1 MNILLGF
8 LVAGGSSAAT
18 IAWHDISS
26 YSNTDPAERERGQ
39 AYLVEHIL
47 QFELRES
54 RTLHVLDG
62 AKVLG
67 HALAIL
73 FPHRLHFL
81 LAKLLAHLWVVT
93 QICLRAN
100 DEARHAGAV
109 VVDFG
114 EPLLPDVLE
123 TGG

>member
-1 MNILLGF
+1 MGF

-18 IAWHDISS
+18 MACHDISS
-26 YSNTDPAERERGQ
+26 YSNTNPAEREQ

-93 QICLRAN
+93 QICLGAD
-100 DEARHAGAV
+100 DETRHTGAV
-109 VVDFG
+109 VVDLG

>member
-1 MNILLGF
+1 

-18 IAWHDISS
+18 IAWHDVSIVQ
-26 YSNTDPAERERGQ
+26 THFQQREQ

-54 RTLHVLDG
+54 RTLNVLDG

-73 FPHRLHFL
+73 FPHRLHLL
-81 LAKLLAHLWVVT
+81 LAKLLAHLWVVA
-93 QICLRAN
+93 QICLGAD
-100 DEARHAGAV
+100 DEARHTGAV

>member
-1 MNILLGF
+1 MGF

-18 IAWHDISS
+18 MACHDISS
-26 YSNTDPAERERGQ
+26 YSNTNPAEREQ

-73 FPHRLHFL
+73 FPHRLHLL
-81 LAKLLAHLWVVT
+81 LAKLLAHLWVIA
-93 QICLRAN
+93 QICLRADN
-100 DEARHAGAV
+100 EAGNTRAM
-109 VVDFG
+109 VVDFR

>member
-1 MNILLGF
+1 MAYYG
-8 LVAGGSSAAT
+8 V
-18 IAWHDISS
+18 
-26 YSNTDPAERERGQ
+26 SNQSDANVIEDKS
-39 AYLVEHIL
+39 YLVEHIL
-47 QFELRES
+47 QLELRKS
-54 RTLHVLDG
+54 RALDVLDS
-62 AKVLG
+62 AEVLG

-93 QICLRAN
+93 QICLGAD
-100 DEARHAGAV
+100 DETRHTGAV
-109 VVDFG
+109 VVDLG